1 MATSSYFQIC
11 QWYYQI
17 VFFKLASIIKFC
29 SQTYQQYQIL
39 FSKLPVVLSNL
50 SLKNCQWCY
59 QILFSSLPVGLSN
72 VMLKIA
78 SSIAEFYS

>member
-17 VFFKLASIIKFC
+17 VFFKLTSIIKFC

-39 FSKLPVVLSNL
+39 FSKLPVVVYNL
-50 SLKNCQWCY
+50 ILKFDNSIIKFYSQNCQ
-59 QILFSSLPVGLSN
+59 
-72 VMLKIA
+72 
-78 SSIAEFYS
+78 